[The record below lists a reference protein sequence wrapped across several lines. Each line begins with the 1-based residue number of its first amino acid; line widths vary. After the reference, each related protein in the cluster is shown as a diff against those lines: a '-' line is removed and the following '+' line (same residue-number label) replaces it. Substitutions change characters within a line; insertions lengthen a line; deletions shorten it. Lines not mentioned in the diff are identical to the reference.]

1 MEDPWNIDSN
11 LSHDKLTKLGDA
23 LEQRCNGQKKL
34 RKEVFQLLPNLSS
47 GSFVLD
53 LGSGVGHSTRD
64 LKRRYPD
71 CEVVGIEPREEF
83 VKKAKANS
91 QGLKLTYR
99 VGSAYNLPGVQD
111 GSCALIYLGTVLV
124 HIHRSDQ
131 KNVLKHLRSKLKPG
145 GYLVIFENDNTKH
158 EFGVSDFDLLR
169 LPPKYMAFNPSRN
182 RWTCRQAPG
191 WLKEA
196 GYVLNSNRFFTVSE
210 DSSQSYGANLIRRA
224 VATMVRDDLISM
236 ELGEELRREISRRAK
251 AGTLLITLT
260 YYLGIA
266 SKPMKNVSKL

>member
-1 MEDPWNIDSN
+1 MEDPWNIDSK

-23 LEQRCNGQKKL
+23 LEQRWNDQKQL
-34 RKEVFQLLPNLSS
+34 RKEVFELLPNLSS

-71 CEVVGIEPREEF
+71 CEVVGIEPKEEF
-83 VKKAKANS
+83 VKKAKSVS
-91 QGLKLTYR
+91 QGIEVTFK

-131 KNVLKHLRSKLKPG
+131 KDVLKHLRSKLKPG
-145 GYLVIFENDNTKH
+145 GFLVIFENDNTKH
-158 EFGVSDFDLLR
+158 EFGVSDFDPLR

-182 RWTCRQAPG
+182 QWTCRMAPG

-196 GYVLNSNRFFTVSE
+196 GYVMNSSKFFTVHE
-210 DSSQSYGANLIRRA
+210 DSAHSYGANIIRRA
-224 VATMVRDDLISM
+224 VEAMVGDRLISK
-236 ELGEELRREISRRAK
+236 EFGAEFRREISRRAQ
-251 AGTLLITLT
+251 AGTLMITLT

-266 SKPMKNVSKL
+266 SKPMKVSKL